1 MSTKNLKCA
10 DIIKLEFQDRKET
23 ISDLFELKNDF
34 AHCEDSA
41 QAFHEFGLSIDYI
54 EPNTFEDQEHGYIR
68 YQLSWGGPSDE
79 LRFYLDDNKQLYKSE
94 YCYKDWFDG
103 AVIDVSDEPIIND
116 LWHDFIQWT
125 LPLKKGN

>member
-1 MSTKNLKCA
+1 MDNKNYKCA

-34 AHCEDSA
+34 AHCDDVA
-41 QAFHEFGLSIDYI
+41 QAFNEFGLSIDYI
-54 EPNTFEDQEHGYIR
+54 EPNTFDDQKHGYWR

-79 LRFYLDDNKQLYKSE
+79 LRYYLDDNKQLYKSE
-94 YCYKDWFDG
+94 YCYKEWFDG

-116 LWHDFIQWT
+116 LWYDFIEWT
-125 LPLKKGN
+125 LPL